1 MIPTER
7 QQLILQEVNQKHIL
21 SITEL
26 AKKLNVSHM
35 TIRRDLQKLEEDGLL
50 TQVSGGAKASQKLTS
65 EPAHYV
71 KEILYSDEK
80 RRIGEY
86 AGNMI
91 QQNSCIY
98 LDAGTTSLAL
108 AQHLKNRSDL
118 TIVTNDFAVVN
129 LLIESSKC
137 NLIHVGGSVRSQNYS
152 SVGFLAAQT
161 IKSLRFDYGF
171 ISTSSF
177 DINGV
182 TTPDTDKIPVKKAV
196 LEVSTKKILISDSS
210 KYNCIAT
217 YMVFP
222 LTDLDCIVTDTNLG
236 EDVALKIERLGVN
249 IVRV

>member
-1 MIPTER
+1 MIPIER
-7 QQLILQEVNQKHIL
+7 RQLILQEVNQKQIL
-21 SITEL
+21 SIIDL

-50 TQVSGGAKASQKLTS
+50 TQVSGGAKALQKLMI
-65 EPAHYV
+65 EPNRCV
-71 KEILYSDEK
+71 KEAQHSDEK
-80 RRIGEY
+80 QRIGEY
-86 AGNMI
+86 VSTI
-91 QQNSCIY
+91 IPLNSCIY
-98 LDAGTTSLAL
+98 LDAGTTSLAV
-108 AQHLKNRSDL
+108 ANCLKDRSDC
-118 TIVTNDFAVVN
+118 TIVTNDFAVIN
-129 LLIESSKC
+129 YLIENSKC